1 MALNISDVMDK
12 LGASVK
18 GLGGL
23 RVYDYPPK
31 SAQPPF
37 AFLNMPESIDYDLT
51 MGRGFDR
58 VTIQMFLG
66 VTDVIDRAA
75 RDAIV
80 AYAAGSGVLS
90 VKSAVE
96 SAELGAMVRVTRAEF
111 GQITLA
117 SGSYV
122 GVIFTIDV
130 AA

>member
-1 MALNISDVMDK
+1 MNISDVMDK

-96 SAELGAMVRVTRAEF
+96 SAELGAMVQVKRAEF

>member
-12 LGASVK
+12 LGASVS

-23 RVYDYPPK
+23 KVYDYPPK

-37 AFLNMPESIDYDLT
+37 AFLNMPQTITYDLT
-51 MGRGFDR
+51 MGRGTDR
-58 VTIQMFLG
+58 VDIQMFLG
-66 VTDVIDRAA
+66 VTDVVDRAA

-80 AYAAGSGVLS
+80 AYAAGSGPLS
-90 VKSAVE
+90 IKSAIE
-96 SAELGAMVRVTRAEF
+96 AAELGGQVQVTKAEF